1 MSGFA
6 IAAAVGISDVSLCL
20 PQLLFLLGPVNYVLL
35 GVENLKLIIC
45 TSVSACIYAH
55 ALQIY
60 Y

>member
-6 IAAAVGISDVSLCL
+6 IATAVGIRNISLCL